1 MGRGFSDNEILLN
14 INKNIEQMNGN
25 IRAILLTNIVIMSL
39 LLIGSAVMILWIM
52 LWMDLS

>member
-1 MGRGFSDNEILLN
+1 MARGFSDNDILFH